1 MNYNESDFIENNT
14 KVKSSKENKLY
25 YPLLIMFMLLI
36 IETTFVVCLIVKI
49 SSTINE
55 STYLATTKS
64 DETSEDLSDTLETLE
79 EIDKYYSGAYVNDID
94 YDDLTLK
101 MGNALIASYGD
112 KYGVYLDPELT
123 NNQNAELNNELSG
136 IGVLVR
142 AEVAES
148 EDDFDRLYVIE
159 AYKGSDALD
168 KGITTGSLITAING
182 NKINFAEQSYDDV
195 IGEIRGDAGTTV
207 DITFLDKEGKENTYS
222 VERRMVETTTVKYK
236 VINNN
241 IGYINIRDF
250 TYSTDEE
257 FKAVIEYM
265 SHRNIDKFIFD
276 LRDNTGGLL
285 DTVVNMLD
293 TLLKEKDLIYIE
305 NKDKEIVETYKS
317 DSNGYEFDAVC
328 IINGN
333 SASASELFVKSL
345 QEEGHT
351 VVGTQSYGKGTV
363 CSVIP
368 LENGGSLQL
377 STFRYL
383 TSSKECVEGIGIT
396 PDIEL
401 KLPEHKE
408 AIQYKLDIKDDDIII
423 ESVKLLSE

>member
-1 MNYNESDFIENNT
+1 
-14 KVKSSKENKLY
+14 
-25 YPLLIMFMLLI
+25 
-36 IETTFVVCLIVKI
+36 
-49 SSTINE
+49 
-55 STYLATTKS
+55 
-64 DETSEDLSDTLETLE
+64 
-79 EIDKYYSGAYVNDID
+79 
-94 YDDLTLK
+94 
-101 MGNALIASYGD
+101 
-112 KYGVYLDPELT
+112 
-123 NNQNAELNNELSG
+123 
-136 IGVLVR
+136 
-142 AEVAES
+142 
-148 EDDFDRLYVIE
+148 
-159 AYKGSDALD
+159 
-168 KGITTGSLITAING
+168 
-182 NKINFAEQSYDDV
+182 
-195 IGEIRGDAGTTV
+195 
-207 DITFLDKEGKENTYS
+207 
-222 VERRMVETTTVKYK
+222 MVETTTVKYK

-257 FKAVIEYM
+257 FKAVLEYM

-293 TLLKEKDLIYIE
+293 TLLKEKDIIYIE

-351 VVGTQSYGKGTV
+351 VVGTKSYGKGTV
-363 CSVIP
+363 CSVVP

-377 STFRYL
+377 STFKYL

-408 AIQYKLDIKDDDIII
+408 NIQYKLDISEDDIIV
-423 ESVKLLSE
+423 ESVKILENE